1 VSLRGDFEIR
11 TVLIAIRISPAETAP
26 WRDSCVSTMSPI
38 HLKTG
43 QKIIK

>member
-1 VSLRGDFEIR
+1 MSRIH
-11 TVLIAIRISPAETAP
+11 LIAIRIRTAELAI
-26 WRDSCVSTMSPI
+26 WRDSCVPTMSPI